1 MRKSAI
7 ITAAS
12 TALLVLGTLTVAPTV
27 SATEAAKK
35 PTDPIALGKIVAEDR
50 SKGNCYACHGYE
62 GASLAG
68 TIAPPLGSWI
78 QQKYKTKEALRAQ
91 IWDATKANPNSR
103 MITYGKHQILTE
115 VEIDAVTEWTWSLK

>member
-12 TALLVLGTLTVAPTV
+12 TALLVLGALTVAPTV
-27 SATEAAKK
+27 SAAEAAK

-68 TIAPPLGSWI
+68 TIAPPLGNWL

-103 MITYGKHQILTE
+103 MIPYGKHQILTE
-115 VEIDAVTEWTWSLK
+115 AEIDAVTEWTWSLK